1 MKRYDAVLFDLF
13 GTVAL
18 FNQEKLPVFEWQ
30 GRSTR
35 STMGR
40 LRDVVT
46 ETIPALSFEDFYQAL
61 TEVNQELADIRTK
74 EMREILSARRFTMT
88 LVRAGLDD
96 TAATAA
102 LGETLSLAHMQLL
115 AAATGIP
122 ATHMQLIART
132 RAHYRTALV
141 SNFDHGP
148 TARQVLQNGQV
159 TDYFEHIVI
168 SAEHGWRK
176 PHRKIFLDTL
186 AQLNITPEHAL
197 FVGDSPQ
204 DDIVGA
210 GQVGMDIAWVSR
222 SGAKPPDGCPRPRYT
237 VRAIPEL
244 QSVLFSS

>member
-18 FNQEKLPVFEWQ
+18 FNQEKLPVFEWN
-30 GRSTR
+30 GRRRR

-46 ETIPALSFEDFYQAL
+46 EIVSSLSFGDFYQAL

-74 EMREILSARRFTMT
+74 EMREIVSARRFTMT

-96 TAATAA
+96 TADTAA

-122 ATHMQLIART
+122 TTHMQLIART

-148 TARQVLQNGQV
+148 TARRVLQNGGV
-159 TDYFEHIVI
+159 TEYFEHIVI

-176 PHRKIFLDTL
+176 PHCKIFLDTL
-186 AQLNITPEHAL
+186 AQLNVIPAHAL

-204 DDIVGA
+204 DDLVGA
-210 GQVGMDIAWVSR
+210 GQVGMDCAWVNP

-244 QSVLFSS
+244 QSVLFPS